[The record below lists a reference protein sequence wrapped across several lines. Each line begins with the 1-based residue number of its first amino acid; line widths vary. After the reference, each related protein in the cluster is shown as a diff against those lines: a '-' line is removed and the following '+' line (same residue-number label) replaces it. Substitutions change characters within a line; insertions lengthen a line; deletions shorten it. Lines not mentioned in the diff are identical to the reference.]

1 MSKTVNNYIVDKHDN
16 VFIAPDAWILVK
28 SNQGNQKGH
37 NRTWEIVSYSNNAE
51 DLKKEL
57 VQRIDETY
65 NNEDWTAEAEEFSGG
80 NFDGYIWD
88 IIPCHELPA
97 LVDGS
102 GTDLGDMYGV
112 TLETEEHVIKFAY
125 WLLDGSP
132 SDVEAWAM
140 IDQANTNGPIYQE
153 FLIEQ
158 PL

>member
-1 MSKTVNNYIVDKHDN
+1 
-16 VFIAPDAWILVK
+16 
-28 SNQGNQKGH
+28 
-37 NRTWEIVSYSNNAE
+37 WEIVSYSDNAE

-102 GTDLGDMYGV
+102 GTDLGDMFGV
-112 TLETEEHVIKFAY
+112 TLETEDHVIKFAY

-140 IDQANTNGPIYQE
+140 IDQANTNGPLYQE